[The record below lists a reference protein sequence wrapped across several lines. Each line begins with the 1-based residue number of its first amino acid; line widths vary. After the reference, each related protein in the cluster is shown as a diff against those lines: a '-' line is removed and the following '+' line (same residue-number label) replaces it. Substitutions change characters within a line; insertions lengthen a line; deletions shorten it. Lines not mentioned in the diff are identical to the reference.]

1 MRYKVN
7 ELDNVIHEKSRLL
20 ILTLLLKEGK
30 LSFSELKER
39 LNLTDGN
46 LVSHLR
52 ILEDNELINVEKK
65 FVKRKPKTF
74 YSLSKKGRKKFMDYL
89 EKLRILLIDI
99 FNEEVSDGE

>member
-7 ELDNVIHEKSRLL
+7 ELDNVIHERSRLL

-74 YSLSKKGRKKFMDYL
+74 YSLSEKGRKKFMDYL
-89 EKLRILLIDI
+89 EKIKDS
-99 FNEEVSDGE
+99 FN

>member
-7 ELDNVIHEKSRLL
+7 ELDNVIHERSRLL

-46 LVSHLR
+46 LISHLR

-74 YSLSKKGRKKFMDYL
+74 YSLSEKGRKKFMDYL
-89 EKLRILLIDI
+89 EKIKDS
-99 FNEEVSDGE
+99 FN